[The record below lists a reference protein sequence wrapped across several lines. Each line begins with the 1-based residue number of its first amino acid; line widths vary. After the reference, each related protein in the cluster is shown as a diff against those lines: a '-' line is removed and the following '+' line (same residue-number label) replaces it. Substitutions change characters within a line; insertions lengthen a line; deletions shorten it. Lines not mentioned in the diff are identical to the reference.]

1 MIPAQPFET
10 ELSVLF
16 SLLFFITIL
25 VDSAL
30 LPSELNID
38 GTAVPSM
45 SGDGVYFN
53 DGGLNFYELDCD
65 TDSCEWNQMA
75 QTLPQG
81 PETII
86 SRIMMYLPEG
96 YNC

>member
-1 MIPAQPFET
+1 MC
-10 ELSVLF
+10 
-16 SLLFFITIL
+16 SLLFLFAIS

-30 LPSELNID
+30 LPNGVYID
-38 GTAVPSM
+38 GTVVPSM

-53 DGGLNFYELDCD
+53 DGGLHFYELNCD

-81 PETII
+81 PETIT